1 MKILVI
7 LFALVCAACQPPFL
21 PAPSRPPEAVET
33 SPTII
38 LADASMPTRISSNSD
53 DDEDPTVVRA
63 RDGRFH
69 VVWSSKQKGR
79 VDLFM
84 RSSRDGQKWTDER
97 RLTDGPD
104 ENYYPSLLQ
113 SRDGAFHLAWY
124 RLQRKAG
131 RMDIWHMRSTDGRQ
145 WSKPAQITNQGQDW
159 GPTMYEDGRGVLW
172 IVWSS
177 RRMGNRE
184 LFAVRSEDGGK
195 RWSIPYQLT
204 RSAEED
210 DFPHVIERRGG
221 ERLLVWTRYRSGSKV
236 QEFHRDATSE
246 VVMASGRDGLHW
258 SAPLTLSPPD
268 QGARYV
274 DFLPYLFPDSDG
286 QRVYVSWTSS
296 RTGIK
301 GDILARDVGSPSSAL
316 VQLTRGEESD
326 YSAKIVPTAQRG
338 EYLMVWVSTRE
349 GKADIFAQRFRF

>member
-1 MKILVI
+1 
-7 LFALVCAACQPPFL
+7 
-21 PAPSRPPEAVET
+21 
-33 SPTII
+33 
-38 LADASMPTRISSNSD
+38 MPVRISSNPD
-53 DDEDPTVVRA
+53 DDEDPTVVLA

-84 RSSRDGQKWTDER
+84 RSSRDGQNWTDER
-97 RLTDGPD
+97 RLTNGPD

-124 RLQRKAG
+124 RLRRKEG
-131 RMDIWHMRSTDGRQ
+131 RTDIWHMRSTDGRQ
-145 WSKPAQITNQGQDW
+145 WTKPAQITNLGQDW
-159 GPTMYEDGRGVLW
+159 APTMYADGRGLLW

-184 LFAVRSEDGGK
+184 LFTVRSEDGGK
-195 RWSIPYQLT
+195 RWSVPYQLT

-221 ERLLVWTRYRSGSKV
+221 ERILVWTRYRSGSRV
-236 QEFHRDATSE
+236 QDFHRDASSE
-246 VVMASGRDGLHW
+246 VVMANSRDGLQW
-258 SAPLTLSPPD
+258 SAPVTVSPPD
-268 QGARYV
+268 PGARYV
-274 DFLPYLFPDSDG
+274 DFLPFVFPDHDG
-286 QRVYVSWTSS
+286 QRVHVSWTSS

-301 GDILARDVGSPSSAL
+301 GDILARDLSSTSSSL
-316 VQLTRGEESD
+316 VQLTKWEESD

-338 EYLMVWVSTRE
+338 EYLMVWVSSRE